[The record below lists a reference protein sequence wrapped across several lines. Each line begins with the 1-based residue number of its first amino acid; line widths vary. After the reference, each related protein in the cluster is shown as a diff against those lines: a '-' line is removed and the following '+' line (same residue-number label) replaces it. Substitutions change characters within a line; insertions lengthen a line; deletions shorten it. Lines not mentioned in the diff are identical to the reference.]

1 MLKKVVLK
9 GPILTNSGYGVHC
22 RQVFKSLLKRKN
34 IDLYVQPTV
43 WGNTSWILDSNF
55 DDGIVQKVMHFTNKQ
70 SNNKFDESYQVIL
83 PSEWKKIAKKNI
95 GITAG
100 FEADIVK
107 KDWIDC
113 CNRMDSVIVPS
124 LYAKSAFLN
133 TVKRS
138 NAKLKTK
145 ITVINEWYYEEF
157 DKEKEGIELDFLK
170 DHEFDK
176 NILIFGQISNDNAI
190 SDRKN
195 IVKTINTALE
205 FVKDKDIGIIL
216 KINAGRYNK
225 KHIDMISRM
234 IADMFSDRSNGNI
247 FIIDN
252 SLSVDQLEALYRSN
266 KISCILSGVRAEG
279 WGLTLLEAAACGL
292 PIVATNYSSYLEF
305 LQDDFLK
312 VDYDLKH
319 IGFYDP
325 NFIDENKKPKWAE
338 FKEESMLSCLEE
350 LFSNYSKFK
359 EIALSRQNIIKQE
372 YSKNNIIKEYGRF
385 FEKLK

>member
-1 MLKKVVLK
+1 
-9 GPILTNSGYGVHC
+9 
-22 RQVFKSLLKRKN
+22 
-34 IDLYVQPTV
+34 
-43 WGNTSWILDSNF
+43 
-55 DDGIVQKVMHFTNKQ
+55 
-70 SNNKFDESYQVIL
+70 
-83 PSEWKKIAKKNI
+83 
-95 GITAG
+95 
-100 FEADIVK
+100 
-107 KDWIDC
+107 
-113 CNRMDSVIVPS
+113 
-124 LYAKSAFLN
+124 
-133 TVKRS
+133 
-138 NAKLKTK
+138 
-145 ITVINEWYYEEF
+145 
-157 DKEKEGIELDFLK
+157 
-170 DHEFDK
+170 
-176 NILIFGQISNDNAI
+176 
-190 SDRKN
+190 
-195 IVKTINTALE
+195 
-205 FVKDKDIGIIL
+205 
-216 KINAGRYNK
+216 
-225 KHIDMISRM
+225 MISRM
-234 IADMFSDRSNGNI
+234 IADMFSDKSNGNI
-247 FIIDN
+247 FIVDN

-312 VDYDLKH
+312 IDYDLKH